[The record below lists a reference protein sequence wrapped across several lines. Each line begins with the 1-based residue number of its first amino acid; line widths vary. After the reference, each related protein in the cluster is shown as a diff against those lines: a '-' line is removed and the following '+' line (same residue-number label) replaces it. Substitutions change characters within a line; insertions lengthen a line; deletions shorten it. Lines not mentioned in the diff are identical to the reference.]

1 MLAELKGSDKV
12 FAVKVLRKDVIT
24 QDDDV
29 ECTLTEKRVLALAG
43 KHPYLTSMHSC
54 FQTEERLFFVMEYI
68 NGGDLMFQIQ
78 RARKFD
84 EDRARFYAA
93 EIVLALLFLHNRGII
108 YRWVWLVG
116 MVVGVASEWDGKW
129 VGVTAN

>member
-1 MLAELKGSDKV
+1 
-12 FAVKVLRKDVIT
+12 
-24 QDDDV
+24 
-29 ECTLTEKRVLALAG
+29 
-43 KHPYLTSMHSC
+43 
-54 FQTEERLFFVMEYI
+54 MEYI

-108 YRWVWLVG
+108 YRWAGQEGGGRGRCLVFVSVSALELG
-116 MVVGVASEWDGKW
+116 GDHRCM
-129 VGVTAN
+129 